1 MYGFNTVSLDQKG
14 RLAIPAKYRTSFI
27 QKNETQIVITK
38 DPQYPSLKIYPGSQW
53 IEISSKLESLQGLDP
68 IVRNLQ
74 WTILGNASVTEFDPK
89 GRMLVLIPSELRKYA
104 ELINEK
110 QISLIGMGNKFEIWN
125 VSNWEMRQT
134 GGSLATEILD
144 VVLQE
149 SIKTFLF
156 GVKTFFGVK
165 IFFVRRQKLFRRQK
179 FFRRQNIFRRPK
191 MFDAKHFL
199 KPKKLFDAE

>member
-14 RLAIPAKYRTSFI
+14 RLAIPAKYRASFI
-27 QKNETQIVITK
+27 QHNETQIVITK
-38 DPQYPSLKIYPGSQW
+38 DPQYPSLKIYPKSQW
-53 IEISSKLESLQGLDP
+53 LEISSKLESLQGLDP

-144 VVLQE
+144 VVLPE
-149 SIKTFLF
+149 SIKSMSF
-156 GVKTFFGVK
+156 
-165 IFFVRRQKLFRRQK
+165 
-179 FFRRQNIFRRPK
+179 
-191 MFDAKHFL
+191 
-199 KPKKLFDAE
+199 